1 MSIHA
6 YVSVE
11 VLTFQSLTIALDG
24 MPLQRTESRTLYQ
37 HSKFISEDE
46 EEASEAWGSI
56 LAGHG
61 VVAIEPEYASSKG
74 LPETIE
80 LPNSGG
86 KLTYAIEAYH
96 AIHCIVSRVE
106 PCQAE

>member
-1 MSIHA
+1 
-6 YVSVE
+6 
-11 VLTFQSLTIALDG
+11 
-24 MPLQRTESRTLYQ
+24 MPLERTEPRTLYE
-37 HSKFISEDE
+37 HSKFTSEDE
-46 EEASEAWGSI
+46 AEASEAWGSI

-74 LPETIE
+74 LPATIE

-96 AIHCIVSRVE
+96 AIHCLVRNLLST
-106 PCQAE
+106 QAE